1 MKISILTPSYN
12 QAAFLEQNIQS
23 VMSQELGDGD
33 QVEHIVMDGGSTDGS
48 VDILRKYPHLIWRS
62 ERDRGQTHALNKA
75 LALSTGDVIGW
86 VNSDDML
93 PLNTLSTVAEFFR
106 RYPDR
111 HVLVGNLE
119 FVDENSKF
127 LYKIP
132 SQAVTFDGLLNG
144 RECVTQ
150 TSTFFRRSVF
160 EAVGTFNEALHF
172 EMDHE
177 FFLRVA
183 KRFRFYPIDVDLG
196 TFRKYADSKTG
207 SSAIEFIKDR
217 IAIRR
222 MYGGK
227 FFSSANFL
235 IAYMLISEPLKQIR
249 WLRKLVRRFKG
260 ANQDFVHYS

>member
-12 QAAFLEQNIQS
+12 QANFLEHNIQS
-23 VMSQELGDGD
+23 IMSQGLGDGD
-33 QVEHIVMDGGSTDGS
+33 QVEHIVMDGGSTDES
-48 VDILRKYPHLIWRS
+48 FDILRKYPHLIWRS

-75 LALSTGDVIGW
+75 LALSTGGVIGW

-93 PLNTLSTVAEFFR
+93 PPNALLTVAEFFK
-106 RYPDR
+106 RYPEQ

-119 FVDENSKF
+119 IIDENSKL

-150 TSTFFRRSVF
+150 TSTFFRRTVF
-160 EAVGTFNEALHF
+160 ETVGIFNEDLHYG
-172 EMDHE
+172 MDHE

-183 KRFRFYPIDVDLG
+183 KRFRFCPIDADLG
-196 TFRKYADSKTG
+196 AFRKYADSKTG

-222 MYGGK
+222 MHGGK
-227 FFSSANFL
+227 FFSSANIL
-235 IAYMLISEPLKQIR
+235 IAYMLISEPLRHIKWIR
-249 WLRKLVRRFKG
+249 QLVRRFKG
-260 ANQDFVHYS
+260 VNQDFVHYP